1 MASRHFNRAR
11 GRLQTHSA
19 LKSRARSFFLFVVLP
34 AWLGPG
40 LLDWWCHRATHIE
53 EPTNGGTTES
63 LVHSAMFAQ
72 AGLPLLLA
80 AAFEMNPL
88 IITLMAGAAV
98 SHEVTAMLDVRLAL
112 KSRRQV
118 SQWEQHVH
126 SFLEVMPFWIVPLM
140 VLLNAPMTDGWSLT
154 RRASVL
160 SKRDL
165 VIMAG
170 GVTMAGILPYA
181 EELRRCVRE
190 ARWSQLAGDRPKES
204 PQSTSRVTRES
215 A

>member
-1 MASRHFNRAR
+1 
-11 GRLQTHSA
+11 
-19 LKSRARSFFLFVVLP
+19 
-34 AWLGPG
+34 
-40 LLDWWCHRATHIE
+40 
-53 EPTNGGTTES
+53 
-63 LVHSAMFAQ
+63 
-72 AGLPLLLA
+72 
-80 AAFEMNPL
+80 
-88 IITLMAGAAV
+88 
-98 SHEVTAMLDVRLAL
+98 
-112 KSRRQV
+112 
-118 SQWEQHVH
+118 
-126 SFLEVMPFWIVPLM
+126 MPFWIVPLM
-140 VLLNAPMTDGWSLT
+140 VLLNTPMTDGWSLT

-165 VIMAG
+165 AIVAG